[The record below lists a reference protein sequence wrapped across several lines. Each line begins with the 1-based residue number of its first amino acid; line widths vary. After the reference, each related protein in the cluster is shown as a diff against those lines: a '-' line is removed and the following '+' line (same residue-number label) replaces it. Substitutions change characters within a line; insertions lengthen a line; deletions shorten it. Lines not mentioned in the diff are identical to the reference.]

1 MFCAGDRHTQ
11 NVYVDAFG
19 RLTLIDNDGLLGQ
32 QVWDPSLGRPVVDGR
47 LCAASSLFLPGT
59 LESWRL
65 RRSTRCGG
73 ALSTL
78 DYRCHVGASGETR
91 LKPKLRRCLAHFAAS
106 SPDALVAEFGLAEM
120 DFARTLATRARDLLE
135 VGLPAALHRAMKK
148 EREISISHAE
158 ALPTNLTW
166 DELEA
171 LGDESAKKEMM
182 AWRESTWRPTEAP
195 VCRGLTPKWDDAP
208 FDYRV
213 DDAQSLD

>member
-1 MFCAGDRHTQ
+1 
-11 NVYVDAFG
+11 
-19 RLTLIDNDGLLGQ
+19 
-32 QVWDPSLGRPVVDGR
+32 
-47 LCAASSLFLPGT
+47 
-59 LESWRL
+59 
-65 RRSTRCGG
+65 
-73 ALSTL
+73 
-78 DYRCHVGASGETR
+78 
-91 LKPKLRRCLAHFAAS
+91 
-106 SPDALVAEFGLAEM
+106 
-120 DFARTLATRARDLLE
+120 
-135 VGLPAALHRAMKK
+135 MKK
-148 EREISISHAE
+148 EREISVSHAE